1 MGTVDRLVASLIAS
15 GQPLERSALKHAAA
29 HLQPDVAP
37 LAGTGDIDTA
47 IDSLVGLGPLE
58 ALVADDTVSD
68 VLVNR
73 FDDVWIERSGSL
85 EKSDVVFRSPDE
97 LIALMRR
104 LLTPLGLRIDA
115 ASPAVDARL
124 ADGSRLHA
132 IIPPAAVDGPVL
144 AIRRFSPSVADLDAM
159 VELGA
164 ILDEGAAIL
173 RSAVRERDN
182 ILVAGATGAGKT
194 TVLNALAASLGGAER
209 IVTVEDAAELSIPG
223 HVIRLE
229 SHPANVE
236 GAGEVTMRAL
246 LRHALRLRPDRIIVG
261 EVRGSEALDMIQ
273 ALSTGHSG
281 SMSTIHANGPAEALD
296 RLAML
301 ASMAPE
307 RVPESALARQI
318 ASAVDVVVFV
328 ARHGS
333 DRRIDSVHTL
343 TPDGLE
349 EVYRCSSP

>member
-1 MGTVDRLVASLIAS
+1 MGSIDRIVASLVS
-15 GQPLERSALKHAAA
+15 SDHPLNRSALSRAAREM
-29 HLQPDVAP
+29 QPDVAP
-37 LAGTGDIDTA
+37 LARPGDIDRAVDT
-47 IDSLVGLGPLE
+47 LVGLGPLE
-58 ALVADDTVSD
+58 SLVGDDTVSD
-68 VLVNR
+68 VLVNA
-73 FDDVWIERSGSL
+73 FDDVWVERSGAL
-85 EKSDVVFRSPDE
+85 ERTEVSFRSAEE
-97 LIALMRR
+97 LIALVRR
-104 LLTPLGLRIDA
+104 VITPLGLRIDA

-132 IIPPAAVDGPVL
+132 IIPPAAVDGPVV
-144 AIRRFSPSVADLDAM
+144 AIRRFSPAVADLEM
-159 VELGA
+159 LVEHSALRQDGADLLGT
-164 ILDEGAAIL
+164 
-173 RSAVRERDN
+173 AVERRDN
-182 ILVAGATGAGKT
+182 ILIAGATGAGKT
-194 TVLNALAASLGGAER
+194 TVLNALAASVAVTDR
-209 IVTVEDAAELSIPG
+209 IVTVEDAAELSISG

-236 GAGEVTMRAL
+236 GAGEVTMRSL

-273 ALSTGHSG
+273 ALSTGHAG

-328 ARHGS
+328 GRHGS
-333 DRRIDSVHTL
+333 HRQIDSVHRL
-343 TPDGLE
+343 TPDGFDE
-349 EVYRCSSP
+349 EYQCS